1 MSPFL
6 LSFFAAS
13 GVLSLIFFTFGQAKL
28 FLSLYTESK
37 PRLMWAVMTNRGQGM
52 SLHKL
57 YGRQLSALSLCLTL
71 ACAPL
76 FSVQADEPELVPTD
90 GSATL
95 GETSQALVQ
104 TEGQTPAVAMMA
116 GIQPLPEG
124 AAAKSRADIQS
135 LLPANYTPV
144 YMNQLAALYAARTM
158 KPMWEN
164 REAVQAF
171 QQQLAEV
178 AIAGFQPQFTQWIEL
193 LTDPAV
199 SGMARDVVLSDAM
212 MGYLQFISSIPVQG
226 NRWLYSDKPYTLS
239 TPPLSVINQW
249 QLALDNGV
257 LPQFVAG
264 LAPQHPQYAAMH
276 QALLTQLTDSR
287 PWPQLTSSVKLSP
300 GQWSKDV
307 PALREILQR
316 TGMMDSGPDI
326 ALPGD
331 NSVVSPSAE
340 PVTKVRTTSTKP
352 AVYDRQLVD
361 AVKRFQTWQGLGAD
375 GVIGQS
381 TRDWLNVS
389 PAQRAGVLALN
400 IQRLRLLPGK
410 LSTGI
415 MVNIPAYSLVY
426 YLDGNQ
432 VLASRVIVG
441 RPDRKTPMMSSAL
454 NNVVVNPPWNVP
466 PTLARKDILPKVQN
480 DPGYLESHG
489 YTMMR
494 GWNSNEAINPYN
506 VDWSTITASNLP
518 FRFQQAPGARN
529 SLGRYKFNMPSSDA
543 IYLHDTPNHN
553 LFQKDTRALS
563 SGCVRVNK
571 ASELANMLL
580 QDAGWND
587 SRISDALKEGNT
599 RYVNIRQNIPVNLYY
614 LTAFVGA
621 DGRAQYR
628 TDIYNYDL
636 PARSG
641 AQILPK
647 AEQLIR

>member
-1 MSPFL
+1 ML
-6 LSFFAAS
+6 LNKICS
-13 GVLSLIFFTFGQAKL
+13 
-28 FLSLYTESK
+28 
-37 PRLMWAVMTNRGQGM
+37 RR
-52 SLHKL
+52 
-57 YGRQLSALSLCLTL
+57 LSAISLCLAVTF
-71 ACAPL
+71 APL
-76 FSVQADEPELVPTD
+76 FSVQADEPEMIPGD
-90 GSATL
+90 SSATVSEQPTAL
-95 GETSQALVQ
+95 SQPQAQ
-104 TEGQTPAVAMMA
+104 SPATAVMA

-124 AAAKSRADIQS
+124 ISAEKARAELQS
-135 LLPANYTPV
+135 QLPSGYTPV
-144 YMNQLAALYAARTM
+144 YLNQLELLYAARDM
-158 KPMWEN
+158 QPMWEN
-164 REAVQAF
+164 RDAVKAF

-178 AIAGFQPQFTQWIEL
+178 AIAGFQPQFTTWVAL
-193 LTDPAV
+193 LTDPSV
-199 SGMARDVVLSDAM
+199 IGLARDAVLSDAM
-212 MGYLQFISSIPVQG
+212 MGYLHFIANIPVKG
-226 NRWLYSDKPYTLS
+226 TRWLYSDKPYALA

-249 QLALDNGV
+249 QVALDNGQ
-257 LPQFVAG
+257 LTTFVAS
-264 LAPQHPQYAAMH
+264 LAPQHPQYAALH
-276 QALLTQLTDSR
+276 DSLKKLVSDAR
-287 PWPQLTSSVKLSP
+287 PWPQLTSTATLRP
-300 GQWSKDV
+300 GQWSNDV

-316 TGMMDSGPDI
+316 TGMLEGGPKI

-331 NSVVSPSAE
+331 DVAADVVVSPSAVAVE
-340 PVTKVRTTSTKP
+340 PAAVKPVARQSTQRSQPAP
-352 AVYDRQLVD
+352 AVRAAYDRELVD

-375 GVIGQS
+375 GAVGPA
-381 TRDWLNVS
+381 TREWLNVT

-400 IQRLRLLPGK
+400 IQRLRLLPGE

-426 YLDGNQ
+426 YQNGNQ

-466 PTLARKDILPKVQN
+466 PTLARKDILPKVWN
-480 DPGYLESHG
+480 DPGYLERHG
-489 YTMMR
+489 YTVMR
-494 GWNSNEAINPYN
+494 GWNSKETINPWQ
-506 VDWSTITASNLP
+506 VDWSTITPSNLP
-518 FRFQQAPGARN
+518 FRFQQAPGAHN

-587 SRISDALKEGNT
+587 TRISDALKQGDT

-621 DGRAQYR
+621 DGRTQYR

-636 PARSG
+636 TARSS
-641 AQILPK
+641 AQIVSK

>member
-1 MSPFL
+1 VRQQL
-6 LSFFAAS
+6 QS
-13 GVLSLIFFTFGQAKL
+13 GLPSG
-28 FLSLYTESK
+28 YT
-37 PRLMWAVMTNRGQGM
+37 PAYLNQ
-52 SLHKL
+52 
-57 YGRQLSALSLCLTL
+57 LTL
-71 ACAPL
+71 
-76 FSVQADEPELVPTD
+76 
-90 GSATL
+90 
-95 GETSQALVQ
+95 
-104 TEGQTPAVAMMA
+104 
-116 GIQPLPEG
+116 
-124 AAAKSRADIQS
+124 
-135 LLPANYTPV
+135 
-144 YMNQLAALYAARTM
+144 LYAAREM
-158 KPMWEN
+158 KPMWDD
-164 REAVQAF
+164 RDAVRAF

-178 AIAGFQPQFTQWIEL
+178 AIAGFQPQFTAWVEL
-193 LTDPAV
+193 LTDPTV
-199 SGMARDVVLSDAM
+199 TGMARDVVLSDAM
-212 MGYLQFISSIPVQG
+212 MGYLQFVAGIPVNG
-226 NRWLYSDKPYTLS
+226 NRWLYSEKPYKLA
-239 TPPLSVINQW
+239 TPALSVINQW
-249 QLALDNGV
+249 QVSLDKGTLV
-257 LPQFVAG
+257 RFIAS
-264 LAPQHPQYAAMH
+264 LAPAHPQYATMH
-276 QALLTQLTDSR
+276 QSLLQLVADTR
-287 PWPQLTSSVKLSP
+287 PWPQLRGTSTLRP
-300 GQWSKDV
+300 GQWSSDV
-307 PALREILQR
+307 PALREILR
-316 TGMMDSGPDI
+316 RSGEADAGPKI

-331 NSVVSPSAE
+331 DPQSVVVSPSA
-340 PVTKVRTTSTKP
+340 PVLKKKAAVPADKP
-352 AVYDRQLVD
+352 AAYDRELVA
-361 AVKRFQTWQGLGAD
+361 AVKAFQTAQGLGAD

-400 IQRLRLLPGK
+400 IQRLRLLPGT

-426 YLDGNQ
+426 YQNGSE

-466 PTLARKDILPKVQN
+466 PTLARKDILPKLWN
-480 DPGYLESHG
+480 DPGYLERHG
-489 YTMMR
+489 YTVMR
-494 GWNSNEAINPYN
+494 GWNSNQAIDPYQ

-518 FRFQQAPGARN
+518 FRFQQAPGERN

-580 QDAGWND
+580 GDAGWNNT
-587 SRISDALKEGNT
+587 RISDALKEGNT

-621 DGRAQYR
+621 DGRTQYR

-636 PARSG
+636 TARSG

>member
-1 MSPFL
+1 ML
-6 LSFFAAS
+6 LNKICS
-13 GVLSLIFFTFGQAKL
+13 
-28 FLSLYTESK
+28 
-37 PRLMWAVMTNRGQGM
+37 RR
-52 SLHKL
+52 
-57 YGRQLSALSLCLTL
+57 LSAISLCLAVTF
-71 ACAPL
+71 APL
-76 FSVQADEPELVPTD
+76 FSVQADEPEMIPGD
-90 GSATL
+90 SSATVSEQPTAL
-95 GETSQALVQ
+95 SQPQAQ
-104 TEGQTPAVAMMA
+104 SPATAVMA

-124 AAAKSRADIQS
+124 ISAEKARAELQS
-135 LLPANYTPV
+135 QLPSGYTPV
-144 YMNQLAALYAARTM
+144 YLNQLELLYAARDM
-158 KPMWEN
+158 QPMWEN
-164 REAVQAF
+164 RDAVKAF

-178 AIAGFQPQFTQWIEL
+178 AIAGFQPQFTTWVAL
-193 LTDPAV
+193 LTDPSV
-199 SGMARDVVLSDAM
+199 TGLARDAVLSDAM
-212 MGYLQFISSIPVQG
+212 MGYLHFIANIPVKG
-226 NRWLYSDKPYTLS
+226 ARWLYSDKPYALA

-249 QLALDNGV
+249 QVALDNGQ
-257 LPQFVAG
+257 LMTFVAS
-264 LAPQHPQYAAMH
+264 LAPQHPQYAALH
-276 QALLTQLTDSR
+276 DSLKKLVSDAR
-287 PWPQLTSSVKLSP
+287 PWPQLTSTATLRP
-300 GQWSKDV
+300 GQWSNDV

-316 TGMMDSGPDI
+316 TGMLEGGPKI

-331 NSVVSPSAE
+331 DVAADVVVSPSAVAVE
-340 PVTKVRTTSTKP
+340 PAAVKPVARQSTQRSQPAP
-352 AVYDRQLVD
+352 AVRAAYDRELVD

-375 GVIGQS
+375 GAVGPA
-381 TRDWLNVS
+381 TREWLNVT

-400 IQRLRLLPGK
+400 IQRLRLLPGE

-426 YLDGNQ
+426 YQNGNQ

-466 PTLARKDILPKVQN
+466 PTLARKDILPKVWN
-480 DPGYLESHG
+480 DPGYLERHG
-489 YTMMR
+489 YTVMR
-494 GWNSNEAINPYN
+494 GWNSKETINPWQ
-506 VDWSTITASNLP
+506 VDWSTITPSNLP
-518 FRFQQAPGARN
+518 FRFQQAPGAHN

-587 SRISDALKEGNT
+587 TRISDALKQGDT

-621 DGRAQYR
+621 DGRTQYR

-636 PARSG
+636 TARSS
-641 AQILPK
+641 AQIVSK

>member
-1 MSPFL
+1 ML
-6 LSFFAAS
+6 LEKLNGCRLS
-13 GVLSLIFFTFGQAKL
+13 GLSLVLALIF
-28 FLSLYTESK
+28 
-37 PRLMWAVMTNRGQGM
+37 
-52 SLHKL
+52 
-57 YGRQLSALSLCLTL
+57 
-71 ACAPL
+71 APL
-76 FSVQADEPELVPTD
+76 YSVRADEPEVVPGD
-90 GSATL
+90 GSSL
-95 GETSQALVQ
+95 PGETSAVLNQ
-104 TEGQTPAVAMMA
+104 TGGLSPVVAKMA
-116 GIQPLPEG
+116 GIQPLAPE
-124 AAAKSRADIQS
+124 AAAESRSAIQA
-135 LLPANYTPV
+135 LLPHGYTPTFI
-144 YMNQLAALYAARTM
+144 NALAPLYAARDM

-164 REAVQAF
+164 REAVKAF

-178 AIAGFQPQFTQWIEL
+178 AIAGFQPQFTRWVEL
-193 LTDPAV
+193 LTDASV

-212 MGYLQFISSIPVQG
+212 LGYLQFVSGIPVQG
-226 NRWLYSDKPYTLS
+226 NRWLYSDKPYAMAM
-239 TPPLSVINQW
+239 PALSVINGW
-249 QLALDNGV
+249 QLALDGGS
-257 LPQFVAG
+257 LPQFIAG
-264 LAPQHPQYAAMH
+264 LAPQHPQYAALH
-276 QALLTQLTDSR
+276 QALLAQLADSR
-287 PWPQLTSSVKLSP
+287 PWPQIKGTARLTP
-300 GQWSKDV
+300 GQWSKDT

-316 TGMMDSGPDI
+316 TGMLDTTPHI

-331 NSVVSPSAE
+331 NDVVSPSADAAPRRKE
-340 PVTKVRTTSTKP
+340 KSGAPGI
-352 AVYDRQLVD
+352 YDRQL
-361 AVKRFQTWQGLGAD
+361 AEGVKRFQAAQGLGAD
-375 GVIGQS
+375 GVIGKS

-426 YLDGNQ
+426 YLDGSQ

-466 PTLARKDILPKVQN
+466 PTLARNDILPKVRN
-480 DPGYLESHG
+480 DPGYLERHG
-489 YTMMR
+489 YTLMR
-494 GWNSNEAINPYN
+494 GWNSKEAINPYH
-506 VDWSTITASNLP
+506 VDWSTITPTNLP

-543 IYLHDTPNHN
+543 IYLHDTPNHA
-553 LFQKDTRALS
+553 LFQKETRALS

-571 ASELANMLL
+571 ASELASMLL

-587 SRISDALKEGNT
+587 ARISDALKQGNT
-599 RYVNIRQNIPVNLYY
+599 RYVNIRHNIPVNLYY

-621 DGRAQYR
+621 DGRPQYR

-636 PARSG
+636 IAQSG

>member
-1 MSPFL
+1 ML
-6 LSFFAAS
+6 LNKICS
-13 GVLSLIFFTFGQAKL
+13 
-28 FLSLYTESK
+28 
-37 PRLMWAVMTNRGQGM
+37 RR
-52 SLHKL
+52 
-57 YGRQLSALSLCLTL
+57 LSAISLCLAVTF
-71 ACAPL
+71 APL
-76 FSVQADEPELVPTD
+76 FSVQADEPEMIPGD
-90 GSATL
+90 SSATVSEQPTAL
-95 GETSQALVQ
+95 SQPQAQ
-104 TEGQTPAVAMMA
+104 SPATAVMA

-124 AAAKSRADIQS
+124 ISAEKARAELQS
-135 LLPANYTPV
+135 QLPSGYTPV
-144 YMNQLAALYAARTM
+144 YLNQLELLYAARDM
-158 KPMWEN
+158 QPMWEN
-164 REAVQAF
+164 RDAVKAF

-178 AIAGFQPQFTQWIEL
+178 AIAGFQPQFTTWVAL
-193 LTDPAV
+193 LTDPSV
-199 SGMARDVVLSDAM
+199 TGLARDAVLSDAM
-212 MGYLQFISSIPVQG
+212 MGYLHFIANIPVKG
-226 NRWLYSDKPYTLS
+226 TRWLYSDKPYALA

-249 QLALDNGV
+249 QIALDNGQ
-257 LPQFVAG
+257 LTTFVAS
-264 LAPQHPQYAAMH
+264 LAPQHPQYAALH
-276 QALLTQLTDSR
+276 DSLKKLVSDAR
-287 PWPQLTSSVKLSP
+287 PWPQLTSTATLRP
-300 GQWSKDV
+300 GQWSNDV

-316 TGMMDSGPDI
+316 TGMLEGGPKI

-331 NSVVSPSAE
+331 DVAADVVVSPSAVAVE
-340 PVTKVRTTSTKP
+340 SAAVKPVARQSTQRSQPAP
-352 AVYDRQLVD
+352 AVRAAYDRELVD

-375 GVIGQS
+375 GAVGPA
-381 TRDWLNVS
+381 TREWLNVT

-400 IQRLRLLPGK
+400 IQRLRLLPGE

-426 YLDGNQ
+426 YQNGNQ

-466 PTLARKDILPKVQN
+466 PTLARKDILPKVWN
-480 DPGYLESHG
+480 DPGYLERHG
-489 YTMMR
+489 YTVMR
-494 GWNSNEAINPYN
+494 GWNSKETINPWQ
-506 VDWSTITASNLP
+506 VDWSTITPSNLP
-518 FRFQQAPGARN
+518 FRFQQAPGAHN

-587 SRISDALKEGNT
+587 TRISDALKQGDT

-621 DGRAQYR
+621 DGRTQYR

-636 PARSG
+636 TARSS
-641 AQILPK
+641 AQIVSK

>member
-1 MSPFL
+1 ML
-6 LSFFAAS
+6 L
-13 GVLSLIFFTFGQAKL
+13 K
-28 FLSLYTESK
+28 K
-37 PRLMWAVMTNRGQGM
+37 R
-52 SLHKL
+52 
-57 YGRQLSALSLCLTL
+57 YGRQLSALSLSL
-71 ACAPL
+71 AFAFAPL
-76 FSVQADEPELVPTD
+76 FNIQAEEPEVVPTD
-90 GSATL
+90 SSATI
-95 GETSQALVQ
+95 GEISSALSQ
-104 TEGQTPAVAMMA
+104 TENQSASVAKMA
-116 GIQPLPEG
+116 GEQVLSAD
-124 AAAKSRADIQS
+124 AAAKSRADIQAV
-135 LLPANYTPV
+135 LLSGYQPV
-144 YMNQLAALYAARTM
+144 FMNPLVSLYAARDM
-158 KPMWEN
+158 KPMWDN

-178 AIAGFQPQFTQWIEL
+178 AIAGFQPQFTTWVEL

-199 SGMARDVVLSDAM
+199 NGLARDVVLSDAM
-212 MGYLQFISSIPVQG
+212 MGYLHFISGIPTQG
-226 NRWLYSDKPYTLS
+226 NRWLYGTKPYSMS

-249 QLALDNGV
+249 QLALDNGS
-257 LPQFVAG
+257 LPQFIAG
-264 LAPQHPQYAAMH
+264 LAPQHPQYTPMH
-276 QALLTQLTDSR
+276 QALLAQVADSR
-287 PWPQLTSSVKLSP
+287 PWPQLTGKTSLRP
-300 GQWSKDV
+300 GEWSNDIG
-307 PALREILQR
+307 ALREILQR
-316 TGMMDSGPDI
+316 TGMLDDSVKI

-331 NSVVSPSAE
+331 DVVSPSAE
-340 PVTKVRTTSTKP
+340 RKAKNSSRG
-352 AVYDRQLVD
+352 VYDRQLVEG
-361 AVKRFQTWQGLGAD
+361 VKRFQAWQGLGAD

-400 IQRLRLLPGK
+400 IQRLRLLPGN

-415 MVNIPAYSLVY
+415 MVNIPAFSLVY
-426 YLDGNQ
+426 YQDGNQ

-466 PTLARKDILPKVQN
+466 PTLARKDILPKVRN
-480 DPGYLESHG
+480 NPGYLEQHG
-489 YTMMR
+489 YTVMR
-494 GWNSNEAINPYN
+494 GWNSKEAIDPYQ
-506 VDWSTITASNLP
+506 VDWETITASNLP

-553 LFQKDTRALS
+553 LFQRDGRALS

-587 SRISDALKEGNT
+587 ARISDALKQGNT

-621 DGRAQYR
+621 DGRTQYR

-636 PARSG
+636 TARSS

>member
-1 MSPFL
+1 ML
-6 LSFFAAS
+6 LN
-13 GVLSLIFFTFGQAKL
+13 K
-28 FLSLYTESK
+28 
-37 PRLMWAVMTNRGQGM
+37 MC
-52 SLHKL
+52 
-57 YGRQLSALSLCLTL
+57 GRRLSAISLCLAVTF
-71 ACAPL
+71 APL
-76 FSVQADEPELVPTD
+76 FNAQADEPEMIPGDSSASVSEQPTALSQPQVQS
-90 GSATL
+90 SAT
-95 GETSQALVQ
+95 AI
-104 TEGQTPAVAMMA
+104 MA
-116 GIQPLPEG
+116 GIQPLPQG
-124 AAAKSRADIQS
+124 VSVDQARAELQS
-135 LLPANYTPV
+135 QLPAGFTPV
-144 YMNQLAALYAARTM
+144 YMSQLELLYAAREM

-164 REAVQAF
+164 RDAVKAF

-178 AIAGFQPQFTQWIEL
+178 AIAGFQPQFTTWVAL

-199 SGMARDVVLSDAM
+199 SGQARDIVLSDAM
-212 MGYLQFISSIPVQG
+212 LGYLHFIANIPVKG
-226 NRWLYSDKPYTLS
+226 NRWLYSDKPYALT
-239 TPPLSVINQW
+239 TPPISVINQW
-249 QLALDNGV
+249 QVALDNGQ
-257 LPQFVAG
+257 LTSFVAS

-276 QALLTQLTDSR
+276 ESLLKLVSDTR
-287 PWPQLTSSVKLSP
+287 PWPQLTSTATLRP
-300 GQWSKDV
+300 GEWSNDI
-307 PALREILQR
+307 PALREILRR
-316 TGMMDSGPDI
+316 TGMLEST
-326 ALPGD
+326 
-331 NSVVSPSAE
+331 VSTSAKE
-340 PVTKVRTTSTKP
+340 GRS
-352 AVYDRQLVD
+352 AYDRELVD

-375 GVIGQS
+375 GAIGPA
-381 TRDWLNVS
+381 TRDWLNVT

-400 IQRLRLLPGK
+400 IQRLRLLPSD

-426 YLDGNQ
+426 YQNGNK

-466 PTLARKDILPKVQN
+466 PTLARKDILPKLWN
-480 DPGYLESHG
+480 DPGYLERHG
-489 YTMMR
+489 YTVMR
-494 GWNSNEAINPYN
+494 GWNSKETIDPWQ
-506 VDWSTITASNLP
+506 VDWATITASNLP

-587 SRISDALKEGNT
+587 SRISDALKQGDT

-614 LTAFVGA
+614 LTAFVGP
-621 DGRAQYR
+621 DGRTQYR

-636 PARSG
+636 TARSS
-641 AQILPK
+641 AQIVSK

>member
-1 MSPFL
+1 ML
-6 LSFFAAS
+6 LNKICS
-13 GVLSLIFFTFGQAKL
+13 
-28 FLSLYTESK
+28 
-37 PRLMWAVMTNRGQGM
+37 RR
-52 SLHKL
+52 
-57 YGRQLSALSLCLTL
+57 LSAISLCLAVTF
-71 ACAPL
+71 APL
-76 FSVQADEPELVPTD
+76 FSVQADEPEMIPGD
-90 GSATL
+90 SSATVSEQPTAL
-95 GETSQALVQ
+95 SQPQAQ
-104 TEGQTPAVAMMA
+104 SPATAVMA

-124 AAAKSRADIQS
+124 ISAEKARAELQS
-135 LLPANYTPV
+135 QLPSGYTPV
-144 YMNQLAALYAARTM
+144 YLNQLELLYAARDM
-158 KPMWEN
+158 QPMWEN
-164 REAVQAF
+164 RDAVKAF

-178 AIAGFQPQFTQWIEL
+178 AIAGFQPQFTTWVAL
-193 LTDPAV
+193 LTDPSV
-199 SGMARDVVLSDAM
+199 TGLARDAVLSDAI
-212 MGYLQFISSIPVQG
+212 MGYLHFIANIPVKG
-226 NRWLYSDKPYTLS
+226 TRWLYSDKPYALA

-249 QLALDNGV
+249 QVALDNGQ
-257 LPQFVAG
+257 LTTFVAS
-264 LAPQHPQYAAMH
+264 LAPQHPQYAALH
-276 QALLTQLTDSR
+276 DSLKKLVSDAR
-287 PWPQLTSSVKLSP
+287 LWPQLTSTATLRP
-300 GQWSKDV
+300 GQWSNDV

-316 TGMMDSGPDI
+316 TGMLEGGPKI

-331 NSVVSPSAE
+331 DVAADVVVSPSAVAVE
-340 PVTKVRTTSTKP
+340 PAAVKPVARQSTQRSQPAP
-352 AVYDRQLVD
+352 AVRAAYDRELVD

-375 GVIGQS
+375 GAVGPA
-381 TRDWLNVS
+381 TREWLNVT

-400 IQRLRLLPGK
+400 IQRLRLLPGE

-426 YLDGNQ
+426 YQNGNQ

-466 PTLARKDILPKVQN
+466 PTLARKDILPKVWN
-480 DPGYLESHG
+480 DPGYLERHG
-489 YTMMR
+489 YTVMR
-494 GWNSNEAINPYN
+494 GWNSKETINPWQ
-506 VDWSTITASNLP
+506 VDWSTITPSNLP
-518 FRFQQAPGARN
+518 FRFQQAPGAHN

-587 SRISDALKEGNT
+587 TRISDALKQGDT

-621 DGRAQYR
+621 DGRTQYR

-636 PARSG
+636 TARSS
-641 AQILPK
+641 AQIVSK

>member
-1 MSPFL
+1 ML
-6 LSFFAAS
+6 LNKICS
-13 GVLSLIFFTFGQAKL
+13 
-28 FLSLYTESK
+28 
-37 PRLMWAVMTNRGQGM
+37 RR
-52 SLHKL
+52 
-57 YGRQLSALSLCLTL
+57 LSAISLCLAVTF
-71 ACAPL
+71 APL
-76 FSVQADEPELVPTD
+76 FSVQADEPEMIPGD
-90 GSATL
+90 SSATVSEQPTAL
-95 GETSQALVQ
+95 SQPQAQ
-104 TEGQTPAVAMMA
+104 SPSTAVMA

-124 AAAKSRADIQS
+124 ISAEKARAELQS
-135 LLPANYTPV
+135 QLPSGYTPV
-144 YMNQLAALYAARTM
+144 YLNQLELLYAARDM
-158 KPMWEN
+158 QPMWEN
-164 REAVQAF
+164 RDAVKAF

-178 AIAGFQPQFTQWIEL
+178 AIAGFQPQFTTWVAL
-193 LTDPAV
+193 LTDPSV
-199 SGMARDVVLSDAM
+199 TGLARDAVLSDAM
-212 MGYLQFISSIPVQG
+212 MGYLHFIANIPVKG
-226 NRWLYSDKPYTLS
+226 TRWLYSDKPYALA

-249 QLALDNGV
+249 QVALDNGQ
-257 LPQFVAG
+257 LTTFVAS
-264 LAPQHPQYAAMH
+264 LAPQHPQYAALH
-276 QALLTQLTDSR
+276 DSLKKLVSDAR
-287 PWPQLTSSVKLSP
+287 PWPQLTSTATLRP
-300 GQWSKDV
+300 GQWSNDV

-316 TGMMDSGPDI
+316 TGMLEGGPKI

-331 NSVVSPSAE
+331 DVATDVVVSPSAVAVE
-340 PVTKVRTTSTKP
+340 SAAVKPVARQSTQRSQPAP
-352 AVYDRQLVD
+352 AVRAAYDRELVD

-375 GVIGQS
+375 GAVGPA
-381 TRDWLNVS
+381 TREWLNVT

-400 IQRLRLLPGK
+400 IQRLRLLPGE

-426 YLDGNQ
+426 YQNGNQ

-466 PTLARKDILPKVQN
+466 PTLARKDILPKVWN
-480 DPGYLESHG
+480 DPGYLERHG
-489 YTMMR
+489 YTVMR
-494 GWNSNEAINPYN
+494 GWNSKETINPWQ
-506 VDWSTITASNLP
+506 VDWSTITPSNLP
-518 FRFQQAPGARN
+518 FRFQQAPGAHN

-587 SRISDALKEGNT
+587 TRISDALKQGDT

-621 DGRAQYR
+621 DGRTQYR

-636 PARSG
+636 TARSS
-641 AQILPK
+641 AQIVSK

>member
-1 MSPFL
+1 ML
-6 LSFFAAS
+6 LN
-13 GVLSLIFFTFGQAKL
+13 K
-28 FLSLYTESK
+28 
-37 PRLMWAVMTNRGQGM
+37 MC
-52 SLHKL
+52 
-57 YGRQLSALSLCLTL
+57 GRRLSAISLCLAVTF
-71 ACAPL
+71 APL
-76 FSVQADEPELVPTD
+76 FNAQADEPEMIPGD
-90 GSATL
+90 SSATVSEQPTAL
-95 GETSQALVQ
+95 SQPQVQ
-104 TEGQTPAVAMMA
+104 SSATAIMA
-116 GIQPLPEG
+116 GIQPLPQG
-124 AAAKSRADIQS
+124 VSVDQARAELQS
-135 LLPANYTPV
+135 QLPAGFTPV
-144 YMNQLAALYAARTM
+144 YMSQLELLYAAREM

-164 REAVQAF
+164 RDAVKAF

-178 AIAGFQPQFTQWIEL
+178 AIAGFQPQFTTWVAL

-199 SGMARDVVLSDAM
+199 TGQARDIVLSDAM
-212 MGYLQFISSIPVQG
+212 MGYLHFIANIPVKG
-226 NRWLYSDKPYTLS
+226 NRWLYSDKPYALT
-239 TPPLSVINQW
+239 TPPISVINQW
-249 QLALDNGV
+249 QVALDNGQ
-257 LPQFVAG
+257 LTSFVAS

-276 QALLTQLTDSR
+276 ESLLKLVGDTR
-287 PWPQLTSSVKLSP
+287 PWPQLTNTATLRP
-300 GQWSKDV
+300 GEWSNDI
-307 PALREILQR
+307 PALREILRR
-316 TGMMDSGPDI
+316 TGM
-326 ALPGD
+326 L
-331 NSVVSPSAE
+331 E
-340 PVTKVRTTSTKP
+340 P
-352 AVYDRQLVD
+352 AVSTSGKERRGTYDRELVD

-375 GVIGQS
+375 GAIGPA
-381 TRDWLNVS
+381 TRDWLNVT

-400 IQRLRLLPGK
+400 IQRLRLLPSE

-426 YLDGNQ
+426 YQNGNQ

-466 PTLARKDILPKVQN
+466 PTLARKDILPKLWN
-480 DPGYLESHG
+480 DPGYLERHG
-489 YTMMR
+489 YTVMR
-494 GWNSNEAINPYN
+494 GWNSKETIDPWQ
-506 VDWSTITASNLP
+506 VDWATITASNLP

-587 SRISDALKEGNT
+587 TRISDALKQGDT

-614 LTAFVGA
+614 LTAFVGP
-621 DGRAQYR
+621 DGRTQYR

-636 PARSG
+636 TARSS
-641 AQILPK
+641 AQIVSK

>member
-1 MSPFL
+1 ML
-6 LSFFAAS
+6 LN
-13 GVLSLIFFTFGQAKL
+13 K
-28 FLSLYTESK
+28 
-37 PRLMWAVMTNRGQGM
+37 MC
-52 SLHKL
+52 
-57 YGRQLSALSLCLTL
+57 GRRLSAISLCLAVTF
-71 ACAPL
+71 APL
-76 FSVQADEPELVPTD
+76 FNAQADEPEMIPGDSSASVSEQPTALSQPQVQS
-90 GSATL
+90 SAT
-95 GETSQALVQ
+95 AI
-104 TEGQTPAVAMMA
+104 MA
-116 GIQPLPEG
+116 GIQPLPQG
-124 AAAKSRADIQS
+124 VSVDQARAELQS
-135 LLPANYTPV
+135 QLPAGFTPV
-144 YMNQLAALYAARTM
+144 YMSQLELLYAAREM

-164 REAVQAF
+164 RDAVKAF

-178 AIAGFQPQFTQWIEL
+178 AIAGFQPQFTTWVAL

-199 SGMARDVVLSDAM
+199 TGQARDIVLSDAM
-212 MGYLQFISSIPVQG
+212 MGYLHFIANIPVKG
-226 NRWLYSDKPYTLS
+226 NRWLYSGKPYALT
-239 TPPLSVINQW
+239 TPPISVINQW
-249 QLALDNGV
+249 QVSLDNGQ
-257 LPQFVAG
+257 LTSFVAS

-276 QALLTQLTDSR
+276 ESLLKLVGDTR
-287 PWPQLTSSVKLSP
+287 PWPQLTGTATLRP
-300 GQWSKDV
+300 GEWSNDI
-307 PALREILQR
+307 PALREILRR
-316 TGMMDSGPDI
+316 TGMLEST
-326 ALPGD
+326 
-331 NSVVSPSAE
+331 VSTSAKE
-340 PVTKVRTTSTKP
+340 GRS
-352 AVYDRQLVD
+352 AYDRELVD

-375 GVIGQS
+375 GAIGPA
-381 TRDWLNVS
+381 TRDWLNVT

-400 IQRLRLLPGK
+400 IQRLRLLPSE

-426 YLDGNQ
+426 YQNGNQ

-466 PTLARKDILPKVQN
+466 PTLARKDILPKLWN
-480 DPGYLESHG
+480 DPGYLERHG
-489 YTMMR
+489 YTVMR
-494 GWNSNEAINPYN
+494 GWNSKETIDPWQ
-506 VDWSTITASNLP
+506 VDWATITASNLP

-587 SRISDALKEGNT
+587 TRISDALKQGDT

-614 LTAFVGA
+614 LTAFVGP
-621 DGRAQYR
+621 DGRTQYR

-636 PARSG
+636 TARSS
-641 AQILPK
+641 AQIVSK

>member
-1 MSPFL
+1 ML
-6 LSFFAAS
+6 L
-13 GVLSLIFFTFGQAKL
+13 K
-28 FLSLYTESK
+28 K
-37 PRLMWAVMTNRGQGM
+37 R
-52 SLHKL
+52 
-57 YGRQLSALSLCLTL
+57 YGCPLSALSLSLTL
-71 ACAPL
+71 AFAPL
-76 FSVQADEPELVPTD
+76 FNVQAEEPEVVPTD
-90 GSATL
+90 SSATL
-95 GETSQALVQ
+95 GELSSALSQSV
-104 TEGQTPAVAMMA
+104 GQSAAVAKMA
-116 GIQPLPEG
+116 GEQPQVAG
-124 AAAKSRADIQS
+124 AVEKSRADITA
-135 LLPANYTPV
+135 LLPAGYQPV
-144 YMNQLAALYAARTM
+144 YINPLAALYAAREM

-178 AIAGFQPQFTQWIEL
+178 AIAGFQPQFTAWVSL

-199 SGMARDVVLSDAM
+199 NGMARDIVLSDAM
-212 MGYLQFISSIPVQG
+212 MGYLHFISGIPLEG
-226 NRWLYSDKPYTLS
+226 NRWLYGTKPYRMA

-249 QLALDNGV
+249 QLALDNGALV
-257 LPQFVAG
+257 PFIAG
-264 LAPQHPQYAAMH
+264 LAPAHPQYEPMH
-276 QALLTQLTDSR
+276 RALQSLVADSR
-287 PWPQLTSSVKLSP
+287 PWPQLTSTTSLRP
-300 GQWSKDV
+300 GAWSNDTG
-307 PALREILQR
+307 ALREILQR
-316 TGMMDSGPDI
+316 NGMLHD
-326 ALPGD
+326 AAGD
-331 NSVVSPSAE
+331 VVSPSAE
-340 PVTKVRTTSTKP
+340 KKGKAATRG
-352 AVYDRQLVD
+352 VYDRQLVEG
-361 AVKRFQTWQGLGAD
+361 VKRFQAWQGLGAD

-381 TRDWLNVS
+381 TRDALNLS
-389 PAQRAGVLALN
+389 TAERAGVLALN

-415 MVNIPAYSLVY
+415 MVNIPAFSLVY
-426 YLDGNQ
+426 YQDGSE

-466 PTLARKDILPKVQN
+466 PTLARKDILPKVRN
-480 DPGYLESHG
+480 DPGYLEQHG
-489 YTMMR
+489 YTLMR
-494 GWNSNEAINPYN
+494 GWNSKEAIDPYR
-506 VDWSTITASNLP
+506 VDWSTITENNLP

-553 LFQKDTRALS
+553 LFQKDVRALS

-587 SRISDALKEGNT
+587 TRISDALKQGDT

-621 DGRAQYR
+621 DGHMQYR

-636 PARSG
+636 TARSG